1 MPNRVKE
8 VRKEQGIT
16 QAQLAEKAK
25 VCRSYLSAIESGKQK
40 AISNIVMLKIANAL
54 NKPVSYIFFND
65 RVV

>member
-8 VRKEQGIT
+8 VRKEHGIT

-25 VCRSYLSAIESGKQK
+25 VCRPYLSAIENGKQK
-40 AISNIVMLKIANAL
+40 TISNIVMLKIANAL

>member
-8 VRKEQGIT
+8 VRKEHGIT

-25 VCRSYLSAIESGKQK
+25 VCRPYLSAIESGKQK